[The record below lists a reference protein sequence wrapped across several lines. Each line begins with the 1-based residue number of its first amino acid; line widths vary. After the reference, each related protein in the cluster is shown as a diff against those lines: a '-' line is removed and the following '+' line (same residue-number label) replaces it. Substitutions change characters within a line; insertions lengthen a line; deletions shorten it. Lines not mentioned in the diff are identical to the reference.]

1 MLGRSNKILR
11 AGVRAFSDASN
22 AHAPPKKIHG
32 TVGRYA
38 GAIYTAASKAKSLD
52 KVEAELNAVVNT
64 MKTSAAFDSFIKSP
78 TLARDAKASQ
88 LAGLLDEKHFSV
100 LTRNAFLTLAANG
113 RLSDIEKVVG
123 AYTDLME
130 ASRGAIKVVVT
141 SAEALPK
148 KKQETITSAVMSM
161 VGKNA
166 KVTMEMK
173 QDPSILGGLQVL
185 IGDKFMDL
193 SVNSRVQSLSQTL
206 NSSEA

>member
-11 AGVRAFSDASN
+11 AGARLFSDASN

-52 KVEAELNAVVNT
+52 KVESELNSIVNT
-64 MKTSAAFDSFIKSP
+64 MKKSP
-78 TLARDAKASQ
+78 AFGSFMTSPTVARDEKAKQ
-88 LAGLLDEKHFSV
+88 LAGLLDEKQFSF
-100 LTRNAFLTLAANG
+100 LTRNTFLTLAANG
-113 RLSDIEKVVG
+113 RLSDVEKVVG
-123 AYTDLME
+123 AYTELME

-148 KKQETITSAVMSM
+148 KKQETITNAVMSM

-173 QDPSILGGLQVL
+173 QDPAILGGLQVL
-185 IGDKFMDL
+185 IGDRFMDL
-193 SVNSRVQSLSQTL
+193 SVNSRVQSLTQTL
-206 NSSEA
+206 NSAES